1 MKQLPVNSRI
11 ITAVFFNPED
21 GQLHL
26 RLKNGEERRFLGV
39 GEADVHAMIDAPSP
53 GQHYID
59 HIRTKFPRL
68 VTERVTE
75 RVVGQ
80 PAAAVRAA

>member
-1 MKQLPVNSRI
+1 MQQLPVTSRI

-26 RLKNGEERRFLGV
+26 RLKNGEERRFTGV
-39 GEADVHAMIDAPSP
+39 AEADVQAMIEAPSP

-68 VTERVTE
+68 
-75 RVVGQ
+75 
-80 PAAAVRAA
+80 AA